1 MFRRTLRV
9 PTLAF
14 ALLVGLYPVAKA
26 FGSAAEPERT
36 VQASAPTAPTQS
48 SDGVTGTDPEPIEP
62 GILDI
67 IHMCWRMLFFS
78 SSCLS
83 GTGTR

>member
-14 ALLVGLYPVAKA
+14 ALLVGLHPVAEA
-26 FGSAAEPERT
+26 FGSTADPEGT
-36 VQASAPTAPTQS
+36 VQATPPTAPAQS
-48 SDGVTGTDPEPIEP
+48 SDGITGTDPEPIEP

-67 IHMCWRMLFFS
+67 IHMLLR
-78 SSCLS
+78 LS
-83 GTGTR
+83 

>member
-14 ALLVGLYPVAKA
+14 ALLVGLHPVAKA
-26 FGSAAEPERT
+26 FGSTAEPEST
-36 VQASAPTAPTQS
+36 VQANAPTAPTQS

-67 IHMCWRMLFFS
+67 INVLLP
-78 SSCLS
+78 LS
-83 GTGTR
+83 